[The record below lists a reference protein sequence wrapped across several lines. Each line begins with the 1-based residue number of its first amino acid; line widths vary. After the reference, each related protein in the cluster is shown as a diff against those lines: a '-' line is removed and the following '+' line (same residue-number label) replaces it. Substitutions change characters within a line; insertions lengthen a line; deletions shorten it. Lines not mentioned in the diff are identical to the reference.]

1 MEFNPENMT
10 EQEKE
15 VNKDI
20 LLWASQQPAE
30 KLQGKL
36 GDKRLIAEAY
46 WKEKLG
52 DTL

>member
-10 EQEKE
+10 DQEKE

-20 LLWASQQPAE
+20 LLCAAQQPAE

-36 GDKRLIAEAY
+36 GSKRLIAEAY